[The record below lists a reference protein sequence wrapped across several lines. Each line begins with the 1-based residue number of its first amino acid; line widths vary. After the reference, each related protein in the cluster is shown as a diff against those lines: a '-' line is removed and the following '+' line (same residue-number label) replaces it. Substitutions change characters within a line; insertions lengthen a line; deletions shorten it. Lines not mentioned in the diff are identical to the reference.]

1 MVSFGEFAQYPGK
14 DEEVIYA
21 AETFSV
27 NQESGYRGGIT
38 TKRILFLKE
47 ERIHEVMGSALSTI
61 SWETSRK
68 NILLLPSVLL
78 ILIGLVAINSPGFL
92 LFFLGF
98 APLVFWYKRK
108 EVKLVIYTTSIK
120 LQVSGKKDQLE
131 KLMKGITRYL
141 VV

>member
-1 MVSFGEFAQYPGK
+1 MVSFGDFAQYLGK

-21 AETFSV
+21 AESFSV
-27 NQESGYRGGIT
+27 NQESGYIGGIT

-47 ERIHEVMGSALSTI
+47 ERVHEVLGSAVSTM

-78 ILIGLVAINSPGFL
+78 MLIGLVAINSPGFL
-92 LFFLGF
+92 LFFFGLV
-98 APLVFWYKRK
+98 PLVFWYRRK
-108 EVKLVIYTTSIK
+108 EVKLVVYTKSIK
-120 LQVSGKKDQLE
+120 LQVSGKRDQLE
-131 KLMKGITRYL
+131 KLMKSITKYL

>member
-1 MVSFGEFAQYPGK
+1 MVSFGEFAQYLGK

-27 NQESGYRGGIT
+27 NQESGYKGGIT

-47 ERIHEVMGSALSTI
+47 ERIHEVMGSAISTL

-78 ILIGLVAINSPGFL
+78 ILIGLVAINSSGFL
-92 LFFLGF
+92 LFFFGF
-98 APLVFWYKRK
+98 VPLVFWYRRK
-108 EVKLVIYTTSIK
+108 EVKLVIHTTSMK
-120 LQVSGKKDQLE
+120 LRVSGKRDQLE